1 MKAIKKDSTGS
12 ILIDT
17 EKGFKLWVDVW
28 QDGTELLADWNKYIF
43 NLDCPLD
50 VKIRGFQNDNDNF
63 DLATSLAVE
72 YYENN
77 RH

>member
-17 EKGFKLWVDVW
+17 NKGFNVWLDVFEE
-28 QDGTELLADWNKYIF
+28 DGELYADWNKYIF
-43 NLDCPLD
+43 HLDNSND
-50 VKIRGFQNDNDNF
+50 VEIKEFQDCNDNF
-63 DLATSLAVE
+63 DICTSLAIS

-77 RH
+77 